1 MKSIIF
7 SLLFLCVCSSMFA
20 QEQDSLTDKKAF
32 KIDLSQKILVTNDR
46 FEDSIIQQKIADSLH
61 DLAIFEKW
69 NTFKFNPYKDELK
82 TYPFLVQFTDST
94 YASPINRK
102 KVITSRFGWRKGRP
116 HQGIDI
122 DLITGDDVMAMLGG
136 VIRFAGY
143 SSGHGK
149 TVVIRHYN
157 GLETA
162 YAHLSKYAVK
172 VNDTV
177 KKGQIIGLGG
187 TTGNARGSHLHLVVS
202 YKGNFINPEY
212 LFDFGK
218 DNKIRK
224 QSQWIT
230 KHWVGAHFHNS
241 RVKSHITFYN
251 SYEDALASQS
261 KQNNKQIHIVKQGDT
276 LYSISRKYH
285 VSLVEL
291 CKTNAIA
298 ENGILK
304 IGKKLLIY

>member
-1 MKSIIF
+1 MISF
-7 SLLFLCVCSSMFA
+7 
-20 QEQDSLTDKKAF
+20 
-32 KIDLSQKILVTNDR
+32 TNDK
-46 FEDSIIQQKIADSLH
+46 FEDSIIQQKKVDSLK
-61 DLAIFEKW
+61 DLVVFEKW
-69 NTFKFNPYKDELK
+69 DNFRFNPYREELK
-82 TYPFLVQFTDST
+82 KYPFHIQFVDST

-102 KVITSRFGWRKGRP
+102 KVITSRYGWRKGRA

-122 DLITGDDVMAMLGG
+122 DLITGDDVMAMFGG

-177 KKGQIIGLGG
+177 KKGQTIGLGG

-202 YKGNFINPEY
+202 YKGSFINPEY

-218 DNKIRK
+218 ENKIRK
-224 QSQWIT
+224 QSQWVT
-230 KHWVGAHFHNS
+230 KNWAAAHFHTS
-241 RVKSHITFYN
+241 RKQSNMAFYN
-251 SYEDALASQS
+251 SY
-261 KQNNKQIHIVKQGDT
+261 
-276 LYSISRKYH
+276 
-285 VSLVEL
+285 
-291 CKTNAIA
+291 
-298 ENGILK
+298 
-304 IGKKLLIY
+304 